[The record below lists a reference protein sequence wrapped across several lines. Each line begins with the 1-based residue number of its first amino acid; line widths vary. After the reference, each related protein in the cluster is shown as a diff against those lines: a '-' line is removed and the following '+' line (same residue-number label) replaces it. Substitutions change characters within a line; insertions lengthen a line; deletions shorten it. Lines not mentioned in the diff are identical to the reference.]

1 MMPETGLFL
10 FLFAVY
16 EAVGEAIGKDDFHHA
31 SIFDRNVIQYKVHK
45 FFQ

>member
-16 EAVGEAIGKDDFHHA
+16 EAVGEAIGKDDL
-31 SIFDRNVIQYKVHK
+31 VV
-45 FFQ
+45 